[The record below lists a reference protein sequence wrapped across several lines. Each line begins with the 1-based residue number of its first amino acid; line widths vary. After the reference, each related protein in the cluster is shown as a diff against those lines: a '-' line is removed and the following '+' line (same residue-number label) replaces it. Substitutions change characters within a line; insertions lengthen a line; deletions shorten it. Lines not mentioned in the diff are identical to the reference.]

1 MWYPCNCRD
10 CDSLENASWLDSQMG
25 SFPIMHGLLS
35 LPVGQM
41 GTGVGYQA
49 QPMAL
54 QKSAT
59 CGCLPSYLS
68 SWKDEIFDQ
77 QHLINGRLAITD
89 GRVKDAR
96 DEDDILEVKLRIGS
110 TAGVGS
116 SAQSPQEATE
126 EGVKKSR
133 DYSDDSLTPD
143 SSLPAVI
150 RRRNRNRRKKL
161 ATSLAEPTP
170 CGSPWVGEHNKPPPR
185 TRSHSVSD
193 DQWSQMMA
201 AQTNTTPTTTDT
213 QGTPSSPTCPPGHVP
228 ADMSAFAGA
237 PTRRGYNS
245 ISSSGR
251 SGNTLGRGMVS
262 SASVCDL
269 NSLAQQQASHAF
281 STANPAGSFQQLNMM
296 GYGGGMLWGA
306 PCELCQAQPMFTTHP
321 GMSGMKRTA
330 SNLSMNLSSVGS
342 DMSGYPW
349 APPPPHIHHHMP
361 MYPGYYPGYHP
372 HMPPPPMGT
381 PMGLNMSIPDSMHT
395 FGKVTSSP
403 APSVRSTS
411 HRSHKSSKS
420 RSFSAADTSG
430 RRSRNRKAKR
440 SEESEDSR
448 SSSGSDEEDDIDDN
462 KSGHGGVS
470 SLAWQCDHCTFINSG
485 GARTCGMCSKTVGSS
500 SRTSRRNSE
509 RRRSD
514 RRRDRRT
521 DQEDNERDLSDY
533 DNDGGGIVK
542 SNFSFNVK
550 ESKRENRKV
559 SGTNKSKSKKKSRRR
574 DGSESQSESGSEGEE
589 ELQLERNMRDLKVS
603 SSSRRRGSDHDGT
616 NNKDRER
623 ERTSRKKEGSVGRFK
638 NRSRNHSER
647 SRTPGRQTPRLASP
661 TDDQVSHGGSSDGS
675 IPEDA
680 RISHTLSTER
690 NEHLNSQDGTIVN
703 TLVSEPSP
711 KAGIISDS
719 NEHRSK
725 SKESKASS
733 PVGSVAGE
741 EQVLE
746 EPPQVPIFEPKV
758 SDEKSRSAS
767 PRLEVGKC
775 KSPALSQLTSRGE
788 GDDPSFAN
796 TLDDIATMG
805 TNEVADQDLS
815 SQYLD
820 ERPHSADLPVVVQ
833 GDVPVV
839 SYIRP
844 LTPEDQVIDDPQ
856 TIIIGAPQA
865 RQTPESPIEVKDET
879 DIDVAENT
887 GQAKIAIPPP
897 EPLYEPSYETVEQ
910 PVNIE
915 APPVAVLKDTDRE
928 QDNYETA
935 STGYIHAN
943 LKEEEEEEE
952 EEEKVEVA
960 EDENL
965 QELKGQHISPLDL
978 QSGEV
983 ARSASSGSS
992 LGLNSMP
999 PDRQYTPLS
1008 FSSSDAQFYSPPD
1021 SPDISLSEQLQDR
1034 PQPGILQT
1042 VVALEEEYLVTALE
1056 TMQQS
1061 LEDLKSSRETIRS
1074 SMEQLPYSEEAAV
1087 PLGEVAGT
1095 EENRPTSGG

>member
-623 ERTSRKKEGSVGRFK
+623 ERTSRKKEGKLRW
-638 NRSRNHSER
+638 
-647 SRTPGRQTPRLASP
+647 
-661 TDDQVSHGGSSDGS
+661 
-675 IPEDA
+675 
-680 RISHTLSTER
+680 
-690 NEHLNSQDGTIVN
+690 
-703 TLVSEPSP
+703 
-711 KAGIISDS
+711 
-719 NEHRSK
+719 
-725 SKESKASS
+725 
-733 PVGSVAGE
+733 
-741 EQVLE
+741 
-746 EPPQVPIFEPKV
+746 
-758 SDEKSRSAS
+758 
-767 PRLEVGKC
+767 
-775 KSPALSQLTSRGE
+775 
-788 GDDPSFAN
+788 
-796 TLDDIATMG
+796 
-805 TNEVADQDLS
+805 
-815 SQYLD
+815 
-820 ERPHSADLPVVVQ
+820 
-833 GDVPVV
+833 
-839 SYIRP
+839 
-844 LTPEDQVIDDPQ
+844 
-856 TIIIGAPQA
+856 
-865 RQTPESPIEVKDET
+865 KD
-879 DIDVAENT
+879 
-887 GQAKIAIPPP
+887 
-897 EPLYEPSYETVEQ
+897 
-910 PVNIE
+910 
-915 APPVAVLKDTDRE
+915 
-928 QDNYETA
+928 
-935 STGYIHAN
+935 
-943 LKEEEEEEE
+943 
-952 EEEKVEVA
+952 
-960 EDENL
+960 
-965 QELKGQHISPLDL
+965 
-978 QSGEV
+978 
-983 ARSASSGSS
+983 
-992 LGLNSMP
+992 
-999 PDRQYTPLS
+999 
-1008 FSSSDAQFYSPPD
+1008 
-1021 SPDISLSEQLQDR
+1021 
-1034 PQPGILQT
+1034 
-1042 VVALEEEYLVTALE
+1042 
-1056 TMQQS
+1056 
-1061 LEDLKSSRETIRS
+1061 
-1074 SMEQLPYSEEAAV
+1074 
-1087 PLGEVAGT
+1087 
-1095 EENRPTSGG
+1095 